1 MKGKSK
7 ARKIELFVSLAVIF
21 IIGIVG
27 AVRMAGSAPTYDGST
42 TNVVGLYEDPDTY
55 DTSDADGVA
64 NVIVKENNKYTAAL
78 NTVYSVTFNFRGYDT
93 MGESFI
99 LVGAIAGTMAILRKK
114 GNKAS
119 AQTLGT
125 DAGVGSK
132 PVRIVDYR
140 GNTKKNA
147 KTYKQKPV
155 IMQGCANVLLPLSLV
170 YGWYIVLHG
179 AMSPGGGFQ
188 GGVISAGIV
197 LLVYLAFGLEGL
209 RKSFHPGFLHSSET
223 VAEIFYICVG
233 LAGIFAG
240 MNFCFNFVFINNG
253 TFREE
258 SAMLMNDAVGY
269 HVCAGICCLLIMM
282 LEALD
287 IDMGAPDEEE
297 SDIAKKAALTVDQQ
311 KLTYREADI

>member
-1 MKGKSK
+1 MNRKTRI
-7 ARKIELFVSLAVIF
+7 RKIELFVSLAVIL
-21 IIGIVG
+21 IIGVVG
-27 AVRMAGSAPTYDGST
+27 AARMAGSAPTYDGSRT
-42 TNVVGLYEDPDTY
+42 DVVGLYENPANY
-55 DTSDADGVA
+55 DTADADGVSDI
-64 NVIVKENNKYTAAL
+64 IVKENNQYTAAL

-93 MGESFI
+93 LGESLI

-119 AQTLGT
+119 AQAVGT
-125 DAGVGSK
+125 DAGTVVK
-132 PVRIVDYR
+132 PMKVVDYR
-140 GNTKKNA
+140 GGAKKKG
-147 KTYKQKPV
+147 KTYRQKPV
-155 IMQGCANVLLPLSLV
+155 IMQSCANILLPFTLV

-197 LLVYLAFGLEGL
+197 LLVYLAFGLTGL
-209 RKSFHPGFLHSSET
+209 RKTFHPGFLHSSET
-223 VAEIFYICVG
+223 IAEIFYICVG
-233 LAGIFAG
+233 LAGVFAG

-258 SAMLMNDAVGY
+258 RAVLMNDAVGY

-287 IDMGAPDEEE
+287 IDMGASDEEE
-297 SDIAKKAALTVDQQ
+297 SGIAKKAALSVNAQE
-311 KLTYREADI
+311 LTYREADI